1 MSSEGVSR
9 ARPFLVALSYV
20 GFLGLF
26 PLVFARRDREVQWH
40 ARNGLGLFLF
50 VVAAGT
56 AATLL
61 GIAVPSLSCVYAVT
75 MAIAGLLYVMIALL
89 GAVKG
94 LEGQRLMIPGV
105 SWYASRGGR

>member
-20 GFLGLF
+20 GFLGILPLF
-26 PLVFARRDREVQWH
+26 FVKRDSEVRWH
-40 ARNGLGLFLF
+40 ARNGLGLFVALA
-50 VVAAGT
+50 AAGT
-56 AATLL
+56 LATLL

-94 LEGQRLMIPGV
+94 LEGQRLIIPGV
-105 SWYASRGGR
+105 SRYASRAGR